1 MSPLAAPASGAHHKS
16 GRSDKAHT
24 VTVAMLTVCVD
35 REVVHQLT
43 QYAAHMPWA
52 IEHLEFDQ
60 YMSALLRPRI
70 SPEARSAQAVIAI
83 IDFDQDPERA
93 LVTTAYLRRLFF
105 GRIVIVALGQ
115 RLGAEFL
122 LRAMRAGCNEFLDK
136 PIDPARFDETLARL
150 EEQWSGTMGKPG
162 KAAQILSFFGAKGGV
177 GTTTVALQLAM
188 VLVTTH
194 NKKVLLIDN
203 HRDLGHVCLYL
214 GMDGTRYHFD
224 ELMRN
229 VGRLDSDLLHGFIAT
244 HSSGLDVLSSPD
256 LHDEMRSVDPE
267 ALRQTLEF
275 LRGDY
280 DFVLVDCETSL
291 TESNLAV
298 MDCSDQIY
306 LVATPEIGSIRDLS
320 RYVDG
325 LVQNAHTTEKLH
337 VVINRYSS
345 EGAVSVE
352 HIEKAIRLPVEIR
365 ICNNYFECVR
375 AVNVGEPIPPGEK
388 SEFSMQFA
396 QWARSL
402 VGVSEAEQPAPP
414 KKRFAWL
421 R

>member
-1 MSPLAAPASGAHHKS
+1 MSAQAEPATSAPYKS
-16 GRSDKAHT
+16 GVDHRTGSL
-24 VTVAMLTVCVD
+24 TVAMLTVCVD
-35 REVVHQLT
+35 PEIVQQLA
-43 QYAAHMPWA
+43 QEAAHRPWA
-52 IEHLEFDQ
+52 IEHLEFDR

-70 SPEARSAQAVIAI
+70 SAEAKSARAVVAV
-83 IDFDQDPERA
+83 IDFDQDAEQA
-93 LVTTAYLRRLFF
+93 LITTAYLHRLFF
-105 GRIVIVALGQ
+105 GKIAIVALGR
-115 RLGAEFL
+115 RLDADFL

-136 PIDPARFDETLARL
+136 PLDPARFEETLARL
-150 EEQWSGTMGKPG
+150 EEQWSGTMGKPA

-188 VLVTTH
+188 ALVTTH
-194 NKKVLLIDN
+194 RKKVLLIDN

-229 VGRLDSDLLHGFIAT
+229 LGRLDSDLLRGFIAT
-244 HSSGLDVLSSPD
+244 HPGGLDVLSSPD
-256 LHDEMRSVDPE
+256 LHDELRRVDPE

-280 DFVLVDCETSL
+280 DYVLVDCETSL
-291 TESNLAV
+291 AESSLAV

-306 LVATPEIGSIRDLS
+306 LVATPEIGAIRDLS

-345 EGAVSVE
+345 EGAVSIE

-375 AVNVGEPIPPGEK
+375 AVNVGEPISPDGA
-388 SEFSMQFA
+388 SEFSVQFA

-402 VGVSEAEQPAPP
+402 VGGNEAATATPA

>member
-1 MSPLAAPASGAHHKS
+1 MSAQPALMVGANYKPGAGHDPK
-16 GRSDKAHT
+16 T
-24 VTVAMLTVCVD
+24 LTVALLTVCVD
-35 REVVHQLT
+35 PDVVQQLT
-43 QYAAHMPWA
+43 QATTLRPWA
-52 IEHLEFDQ
+52 MEHLEFDQ
-60 YMSALLRPRI
+60 YISTLLRPRI
-70 SPEARSAQAVIAI
+70 SPEAKSARAVVAV
-83 IDFDQDPERA
+83 IDFDHDLEQA
-93 LVTTAYLRRLFF
+93 LVTTSYLRKLFL
-105 GRIVIVALGQ
+105 GKIVIVAFGHEVN
-115 RLGAEFL
+115 ADSL
-122 LRAMRAGCNEFLDK
+122 LHAMRAGCNEFLVS
-136 PIDPARFDETLARL
+136 PLDPAKLEETLNRL
-150 EEQWSGTMGKPG
+150 DDQWSGNIVKPG

-177 GTTTVALQLAM
+177 GTTTLALQLAIS
-188 VLVTTH
+188 LVATH
-194 NKKVLLIDN
+194 KKKVLLIDN

-229 VGRLDSDLLHGFIAT
+229 VRRLDSDLLHGFVAT

-280 DFVLVDCETSL
+280 DYVLIDCETSL
-291 TESNLAV
+291 AESNLAV

-306 LVATPEIGSIRDLS
+306 LVATPVIGAIRDLS

-325 LVQNAHTTEKLH
+325 LVQNTRTTEKLH
-337 VVINRYSS
+337 VVINRCSS
-345 EGAVSVE
+345 EEAVSIE
-352 HIEKAIRLPVEIR
+352 QIEKAIRLPVEIR

-375 AVNVGEPIPPGEK
+375 AVNTGEPIPPDDK

-396 QWARSL
+396 QWAGSL
-402 VGVSEAEQPAPP
+402 VGVNPLPPPA